1 MDIRT
6 AATFLDDFREHRPD
20 LLSSNRELIVNFYS
34 NIEKAVDDLLRH
46 STDENDRRLQIS
58 YGVLRSVVKF
68 LLWEVNDHTNK
79 PTNLTSLYRK
89 VANLLTQLTYRA
101 VEPKRILAVDR
112 EFLQCVCQILER
124 KELIRNYCGLIRNIA
139 FGADGESGLSLS
151 LLAEPLARAS
161 VRIQTS
167 SSAVE
172 SQTSNESLFD
182 EVKVLSAVYEALW
195 NLANAHMNNRYEM
208 CKAEGFL
215 QHLIQSMSSENE
227 PKVIEPALGLSK
239 CLIEFIFEDAVMVEN
254 YVLSLINLVPTKA
267 VNSIVLCRQLLQ
279 ALYMCA
285 NQKKHAQKLSQ
296 AFTVSRFKFD
306 LYQLSKHERMDDNMR
321 HLICKLLNFI
331 SAYERQVSAG
341 KENTPTYPTSTMQR
355 SNIPMGTGMYTPD
368 YAYNSGR
375 PFNSLTPRNPIN
387 HDSVHHTYS
396 ESSKNSD
403 GLKSSSGYSE
413 TTTSDA
419 RSHLPYQQHPF
430 NFHHGYSTLP
440 TQGHHDGEYAEP
452 HKKAYI
458 RTLNKPHSLTS
469 SDTSDPVNLYEN
481 RMVIQKY
488 RATSGDYDA
497 STSSYLPSSSDPFS
511 SEVPTSTD
519 TMSYSSYN
527 GVRESS
533 ILNESGSSSGSNNS
547 TRANMRSPIS
557 DTTSLF
563 TSCIIASKNSSPRS
577 AEHSPIKEEDV
588 TENDSASQCGYR
600 PEKMS

>member
-20 LLSSNRELIVNFYS
+20 LLSPNKELIISYYN

-46 STDENDRRLQIS
+46 STNENDRRLQIS

-68 LLWEVNDHTNK
+68 LLLETNDHAKK
-79 PTNLTSLYRK
+79 PIDLTSLYRK
-89 VANLLTQLTYRA
+89 IANLLTQLTYRA

-112 EFLQCVCQILER
+112 GFLQCVCLILER

-139 FGADGESGLSLS
+139 FGADGESGMSLS

-172 SQTSNESLFD
+172 SRASNESLFD
-182 EVKVLSAVYEALW
+182 EIKVLSAVYEALW

-215 QHLIQSMSSENE
+215 HHLIQSMSSENE
-227 PKVIEPALGLSK
+227 PKIIEPALGLSK

-267 VNSIVLCRQLLQ
+267 VNSIALCRQLLQ
-279 ALYMCA
+279 ALHMCA
-285 NQKKHAQKLSQ
+285 NQKKHAQKLAQ

-306 LYQLSKHERMDDNMR
+306 LYQLSKHERVDDNMR
-321 HLICKLLNFI
+321 QLICKLLNSI
-331 SAYERQVSAG
+331 VGYERQVSAG
-341 KENTPTYPTSTMQR
+341 KENTPTYQTYTMQR

-368 YAYNSGR
+368 YPYNSGR
-375 PFNSLTPRNPIN
+375 PFNNLTPRNPAN
-387 HDSVHHTYS
+387 DDSVHHTYS
-396 ESSKNSD
+396 GSSKTSD

-419 RSHLPYQQHPF
+419 RSHLPYQQHPT
-430 NFHHGYSTLP
+430 NFHQGYSTLP
-440 TQGHHDGEYAEP
+440 TRGHQDSEYAEP
-452 HKKAYI
+452 QKRAYI
-458 RTLNKPHSLTS
+458 RTLNKPNSLTS
-469 SDTSDPVNLYEN
+469 SDSSDPVHLYEN

-488 RATSGDYDA
+488 RASSGDYDA
-497 STSSYLPSSSDPFS
+497 STSSYLQTSSDPFS
-511 SEVPTSTD
+511 SDVPTSND
-519 TMSYSSYN
+519 TLSYSSYN

-533 ILNESGSSSGSNNS
+533 VLNETGSSGGSNNS
-547 TRANMRSPIS
+547 TRANMRSPVS

-577 AEHSPIKEEDV
+577 AQHSPIKEEDV

-600 PEKMS
+600 PDQMS